1 MDFDEKRPLNR
12 LKKNILHIYY
22 IYSFFWGGN
31 PWFLNFGTWLV
42 LYRTVLAEDKAV
54 VGLVFLLSPVL
65 LNYAFHF
72 FSFSFPPSCSM
83 FSKRISCL
91 IDLKISC
98 MMLRSLT
105 CQDEGRRQCHLIKG
119 LDSVSRGGL
128 EPLIFWFV
136 KPLTHFSNPN

>member
-1 MDFDEKRPLNR
+1 M
-12 LKKNILHIYY
+12 
-22 IYSFFWGGN
+22 
-31 PWFLNFGTWLV
+31 

-128 EPLIFWFV
+128 EPLIFCFV
-136 KPLTHFSNPN
+136 KPSRHLSNSN

>member
-1 MDFDEKRPLNR
+1 M
-12 LKKNILHIYY
+12 
-22 IYSFFWGGN
+22 
-31 PWFLNFGTWLV
+31 

-119 LDSVSRGGL
+119 LESVSRGGL
-128 EPLIFWFV
+128 EPLIFCFV
-136 KPLTHFSNPN
+136 KPLSHFSNSN